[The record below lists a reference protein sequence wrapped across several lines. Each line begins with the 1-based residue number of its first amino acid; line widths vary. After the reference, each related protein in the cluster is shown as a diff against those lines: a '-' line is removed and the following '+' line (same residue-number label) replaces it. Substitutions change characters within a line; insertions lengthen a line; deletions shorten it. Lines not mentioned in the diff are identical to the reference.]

1 MMMYANCNQCGSGY
15 WCDVEGPILGLCS
28 RCAAEHFRTT
38 PVAGDEAIV
47 PADDVEDETCP
58 APEHNG

>member
-15 WCDVEGPILGLCS
+15 WCDVEGPILDFCS

-38 PVAGDEAIV
+38 PVAGDGDEAR
-47 PADDVEDETCP
+47 DSNDESPTR
-58 APEHNG
+58 AAGEHDG

>member
-38 PVAGDEAIV
+38 PVAGDGVGEQTGDV
-47 PADDVEDETCP
+47 VGETRPASEYD
-58 APEHNG
+58 G